1 MSACERLFRAN
12 KVSAYYVTSD
22 KRVVI
27 VAEVTMNP
35 VADHVHICPN
45 PIAMPPSREF
55 LVAGTTSD
63 GIHPDLVAMRRVS
76 YSYPS
81 DLVPKSVIVYSQGI
95 DAPARQ
101 EVAVGSVV
109 AAAMVP
115 VSEVHEQD
123 PPAVAPAPHK
133 PVEVTG
139 FSPRFSLEE
148 AVQDALAQVAAQ
160 TAAPPRNPDVAV
172 SIDIED
178 ISARSGGNIMPG
190 LLVRAIAR

>member
-12 KVSAYYVTSD
+12 KVSAYYVTNE

-27 VAEVTMNP
+27 VAEVTVNP

-63 GIHPDLVAMRRVS
+63 GIHPDLVVNRRVS
-76 YSYPS
+76 YSYSS
-81 DLVPKSVIVYSQGI
+81 DLTPKSVIVYSQGI
-95 DAPARQ
+95 DSPARQ
-101 EVAVGSVV
+101 EVAVGSV
-109 AAAMVP
+109 ASASAVP
-115 VSEVHEQD
+115 LSDPHDQD
-123 PPAVAPAPHK
+123 PQPVANAPQQ
-133 PVEVTG
+133 PVEVIG

-148 AVQDALAQVAAQ
+148 AVQDALAQAA
-160 TAAPPRNPDVAV
+160 AKIPAPPRNPDVAV

-178 ISARSGGNIMPG
+178 ISARSGGNIRPG